1 MIKKNLKTM
10 IITSIIILLPM
21 VAGLILWNQLPDE
34 MATHFDSNGEANG
47 WSSKPFAVIGLPFIL
62 LALHWFCV
70 FFTGTDPKKQNIQD
84 KMMIIVLWICPVVSI
99 VGSGSI
105 YVYALD
111 NSVNTTLT
119 GMLLLGSMFL
129 VIGNYMPKMKQSY
142 TLGIKL
148 SWTLNSEENW
158 NRTHRLGGRVWMI
171 GGIVVIVASFLEWSW
186 IIGATIIAVALI
198 PVVYSYM
205 LFRKGI

>member
-21 VAGLILWNQLPDE
+21 VAGLILWNQLPEE
-34 MATHFDSNGEANG
+34 MATHFGTDGEPNG
-47 WSSKPFAVIGLPFIL
+47 WSSKPFAVIGLPLFL
-62 LALHWFCV
+62 LAVHWFCV

-84 KMMIIVLWICPVVSI
+84 KMMVLVLWIVPVVSI
-99 VGSGSI
+99 VGSGSL

-158 NRTHRLGGRVWMI
+158 NRTHRLGGKVFML
-171 GGIVVIVASFLEWSW
+171 GGIVVIAAAFFECFW
-186 IIGATIIAVALI
+186 IIGVTLIAIVLI
-198 PVVYSYM
+198 PVAYSYS
-205 LFRKGI
+205 LYKKGI